1 MTKKLII
8 SSKDVLDWNGVWFK
22 GVVEQEMKDLNQTP
36 KGNDW
41 IEWVLYNLLDSNMLP
56 AKIESFIIEC
66 DELKTMKLMLDYG
79 EVTIKKI

>member
-8 SSKDVLDWNGVWFK
+8 SSNDVLDWNGVWFK

-41 IEWVLYNLLDSNMLP
+41 IEWVLYNLFDSNMLP

-79 EVTIKKI
+79 EVTIKKV